1 MLALP
6 SQQLSLQLQKTVVT
20 LPSNTQLLSWV
31 EPFRFFSDKVLASL
45 LSPPRFSEEN
55 LEEENIL
62 LLTYTEEE
70 HITNSL
76 S

>member
-6 SQQLSLQLQKTVVT
+6 SQQLSLQLQKTLVT

-55 LEEENIL
+55 IL